1 MNIKK
6 MEKLLQLTAS
16 DQEEEARTAAFML
29 CKMLREGKA
38 DLSRLNS
45 SPAEAGRSQPLVD
58 RIQEIAKRQEAQRR
72 AKWHAER
79 YAAQHRENLR
89 KRSEEW
95 QKEVRAQRE
104 RAREERVKQDL
115 DGFKRAARA
124 REARNTQR
132 VKDDWQ

>member
-6 MEKLLQLTAS
+6 MEKLLRLTAS
-16 DQEEEARTAAFML
+16 DHEEEARTAAFML

-45 SPAEAGRSQPLVD
+45 SQPLVD
-58 RIQEIAKRQEAQRR
+58 RMQETARRQEAQRKAR
-72 AKWHAER
+72 EQATR

-89 KRSEEW
+89 KRQEEW
-95 QKEVRAQRE
+95 QKEVRAQRQRE
-104 RAREERVKQDL
+104 REERVRNHM
-115 DGFKRAARA
+115 DGFKQAARA

-132 VKDDWQ
+132 IKDDWQAWGESF